1 MKLKEILFLS
11 LFIILFCGCGSEEA
25 GSDGADTSSGVDIS
39 SWAYW
44 LDDITLSELEAQN
57 FDLAVIDYSAD
68 GSEEGE
74 FTAAE
79 ITSLKN
85 SGDGKIV
92 LAYMSIG
99 EAELGRFYFDESWID
114 PDTFE
119 VLPGAPDYLVSSNPD
134 FPDNF
139 KVQYWDEAWQTVI
152 FGYLDRIID
161 AGFDGVYLDIIEAF
175 EFFGPD
181 GESGEERAS
190 AGADMIDFVI
200 AIATYARETRGVS
213 DFLIFP
219 QNGEAILDEDGA
231 EDFLAAVNG
240 IGVEDLYFSS
250 DVENDGDLDP
260 AHTDEVLPYLEQF
273 TDAGKTVLAIDYVQ
287 SADKISTLYENAAA
301 TGFIPYAS
309 VRDLNELT
317 VNAGF
322 DP

>member
-1 MKLKEILFLS
+1 MNLRRIL
-11 LFIILFCGCGSEEA
+11 IILILLAGCGGGNGGDA
-25 GSDGADTSSGVDIS
+25 TPVPSSGLDVA

-44 LDDITLSELEAQN
+44 LDDITLNELEAQN

-74 FTAAE
+74 FTSDE

-99 EAELGRFYFDESWID
+99 EAEMGRFYFDDSWVD

-119 VLPGAPDYLVSSNPD
+119 VLPGAPDWLVSSNPD

-181 GESGEERAS
+181 GESGENRAS
-190 AGADMIDFVI
+190 AGADMINFVV
-200 AIATYARETRGVS
+200 AIADYARETRGVS

-219 QNGEAILDEDGA
+219 QNGEAILDEEGA

-250 DVENDGDLDP
+250 DVENDGELDP
-260 AHTDEVLPYLEQF
+260 VHTDEVLPYLEQF

-287 SADKISTLYENAAA
+287 SADKVSTLYENATAA
-301 TGFIPYAS
+301 GFIPYAS
-309 VRDLNELT
+309 IRDLNELT